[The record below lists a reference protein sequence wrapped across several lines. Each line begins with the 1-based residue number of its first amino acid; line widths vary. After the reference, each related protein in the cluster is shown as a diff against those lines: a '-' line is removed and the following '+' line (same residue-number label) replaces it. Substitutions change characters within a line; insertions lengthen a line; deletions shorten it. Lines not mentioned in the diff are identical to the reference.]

1 MVINIAVALL
11 SHHIVLLINRS
22 LSFTVVF
29 EDRNLVALN
38 YTLLAYF
45 GTVLMFLFAAE
56 SVNLFVKMT
65 LVFSEI
71 NNYVKKATIIAWSKN
86 MYLYT

>member
-11 SHHIVLLINRS
+11 SHQIVLLVY
-22 LSFTVVF
+22 SFTGVF
-29 EDRNLVALN
+29 DDSNLLALY

-45 GTVLMFLFAAE
+45 ATVLMILFAAE
-56 SVNLFVKMT
+56 SVNLFMKMA

-71 NNYVKKATIIAWSKN
+71 NNYVMKATIIAWSKN
-86 MYLYT
+86 T